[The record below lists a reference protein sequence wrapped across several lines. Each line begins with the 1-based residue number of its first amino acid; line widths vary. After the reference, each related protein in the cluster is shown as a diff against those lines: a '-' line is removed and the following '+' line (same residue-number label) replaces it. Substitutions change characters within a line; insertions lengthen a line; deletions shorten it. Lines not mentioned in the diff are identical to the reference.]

1 MHVKSQKTA
10 MIQVVGWVLGA
21 LIFLPPVWAQD
32 WPDWRGPNR
41 DGRSAET
48 NLPEQW
54 SPAGDNLLWKAPYGG
69 RSAPVVLGDR
79 LYLQN
84 AAGEGSEL
92 QERVM
97 CFNADTGELLWE
109 YKFNIFLSDVPPH
122 RVGWASP
129 VADPATG
136 NVYAYGV
143 GGTLHALTQ
152 DGQRLWVRSLNEDFG
167 LITTHGGRTVSP
179 IIEGDL
185 VIISG
190 AASAWGRFARGGQKF
205 FAFDKKTGATVWVNQ
220 FPGRP
225 YDTVYS
231 PPTAAEISGTRLLI
245 TGGSD
250 GAAHAFKPQT
260 GEHVWRFAM
269 SKRGINTGAVVIGK
283 TAFVSQGEE
292 NLSGSGMGLL
302 AAVDI
307 ASKGEIA
314 PDQTRWSRRGFLA
327 GYSSSVTDGERI
339 YQIDNSANLAA
350 YDPATGNELW
360 TVNLGTIQRASPVL
374 ADGKL
379 YVGAQNGR
387 FYILRPRADG
397 ADILDVDWLGSE
409 EDPET
414 IVASAAVSRGRI
426 FVVSE
431 RTLYAIGKKTEP
443 AVTRSPQIRRKSS
456 GPAASVQVIP
466 TELVLKPGDSVQFTV
481 RLFDEH
487 GVFIREEKADW
498 SLEGLTGMVQP
509 DGSFQIPSDAEI
521 QSGEVKATIG
531 TLTGFARVRILPPP
545 PVEEDFESY
554 KPGTFPRH
562 WINTAGKYEVRE
574 LEGNKV
580 LVKKAD
586 NPFTFVR
593 RVRSHMGD
601 SSWSDYTVEVD
612 VLGKRRRRRMG
623 DVGIIAQRF
632 KFFVYANSQ
641 RLVLNPWQP
650 ETKRA
655 VIQPIQWEPG
665 VWYRMK
671 LRVDNLPGGKV
682 RARGKVWRRDEP
694 EPSEWLIEYL
704 DATGNRQGSPGLY
717 ADAYAEIFFDNLK
730 ITPNRG
736 ATP

>member
-1 MHVKSQKTA
+1 
-10 MIQVVGWVLGA
+10 MIQVGGWALGA
-21 LIFLPPVWAQD
+21 LLFLPPGWAQD
-32 WPDWRGPNR
+32 WPNWRGPNR

-48 NLPEQW
+48 NL
-54 SPAGDNLLWKAPYGG
+54 
-69 RSAPVVLGDR
+69 

-84 AAGEGSEL
+84 SSGEGSD
-92 QERVM
+92 QRERVM

-109 YKFNIFLSDVPPH
+109 YKFNIFLSDAPPH

-136 NVYAYGV
+136 TVYAYGV
-143 GGTLHALTQ
+143 GGTLHALTRE
-152 DGQRLWVRSLNEDFG
+152 GKSLWVRSVNEDFG

-190 AASAWGRFARGGQKF
+190 ASSAWGRFARGGQKF
-205 FAFDKKTGATVWVNQ
+205 FAFNKKTGATVWVNQ

-231 PPTAAEISGTRLLI
+231 PPTATEINGARLII

-260 GEHVWRFAM
+260 GEHVWRYAM

-302 AAVDI
+302 AAVNL

-314 PDQTRWSRRGFLA
+314 PEQALWSRRGFLA
-327 GYSSSVTDGERI
+327 GYSSAVSDGERI
-339 YQIDNSANLAA
+339 YQVDNSANLAA

-387 FYILRPRADG
+387 FYILRPGADG

-414 IVASAAVSRGRI
+414 IVGSAAVSRGRI
-426 FVVSE
+426 FVVSD
-431 RTLYAIGKKTEP
+431 RTLYAIGKKADSP
-443 AVTRSPQIRRKSS
+443 ATGATAPKPVSS

-466 TELVLKPGDSVQFTV
+466 TELVLKPGDAVQFTA
-481 RLFDEH
+481 RLFDGH
-487 GVFIREEKADW
+487 GVFIREEKAAW
-498 SLEGLTGMVQP
+498 SLEGLTGTVQP
-509 DGSFQIPSDAEI
+509 DGSFQIPTEAGI

-531 TLTGFARVRILPPP
+531 TLTGFARVRVLPPP

-554 KPGTFPRH
+554 KPGSFPRH

-574 LEGNKV
+574 VEGNKV
-580 LVKKAD
+580 LVKKSD

-593 RVRSHMGD
+593 RVRSHMG
-601 SSWSDYTVEVD
+601 SSAWSDYTVTID

-623 DVGIIAQRF
+623 DAGIIAQRF

-655 VIQPIQWEPG
+655 VTQPIQWEPD

-694 EPSEWLIEYL
+694 EPTDWLIEYL
-704 DATGNRQGSPGLY
+704 DSAGNRQGSPGLY
-717 ADAYAEIFFDNLK
+717 ADAYADIFFDNLK

-736 ATP
+736 ASQ